1 MKAPYIIVVAMAF
14 ALLLPLQQAAS
25 VEIET
30 TLKTQRYCPK
40 SILL

>member
-14 ALLLPLQQAAS
+14 ALLLPLQQAAP
-25 VEIET
+25 VEIDDSKDAEI
-30 TLKTQRYCPK
+30 YCPK